1 MRMQWKRDTLLC
13 VVLSALLLPV
23 CAFWSLLL
31 ALWARARFYV
41 P

>member
-1 MRMQWKRDTLLC
+1 MVGARFRVILTLL
-13 VVLSALLLPV
+13 LALLLLPV
-23 CAFWSLLL
+23 CAFWTLLL